1 MGIIMTIQEVV
12 SKFNTTPFL
21 FAGSGITLRY
31 YGLPTWKDLLKHF
44 ALQINDDR
52 FAYNAFESKA
62 RSMNHPNGILPL
74 TATLIQDAYNT
85 AWYNNP
91 SIRTLD
97 AHGLEMVENGASPFK
112 MEVAAFLARS
122 SNVVEKYGA
131 EINKLKKLSKKNLS
145 GVITTN
151 YDLFFEEA
159 FCDYKTFI
167 GQDNLCFSAIQ
178 GVAEIYKIHGSV
190 DDPESLV
197 INDSDY
203 QIFREK
209 GKYLASKL
217 LTIFMEYPIIFIGY
231 SLGDTNI
238 RDILAD
244 ISVCIPESKL
254 KALQERFVFVEYA
267 PGIVGYE
274 ISEYEI
280 DLGSKRITMTKITL
294 EDFGI
299 LYDALT
305 SKVAAVPVKL
315 LRRFKEDLYSFAIS
329 NDPGTTLKVSAL
341 DNPNLNED
349 NLVISIGLQETGEY
363 GYQRL
368 LDVNGWYRNIV
379 LDDLPSSVHSY
390 DKLLE
395 LTYPGVKHETQGYI
409 PVCKYLAFAQ
419 NQHPDIAATIP
430 ESFDA
435 LLCTTNRKGRNSVS
449 EFSSVLELWNK
460 EKQNPKRACRLL
472 LCLPEEKISVEE
484 LELVLNDMFKLDPGI
499 LTNKTMWTPSDVKR
513 LIRIYDYL
521 KWGQKKT

>member
-1 MGIIMTIQEVV
+1 MTIQEVV

-31 YGLPTWKDLLKHF
+31 FGLPTWRDLLKHF
-44 ALQINDDR
+44 ALQINNDR
-52 FAYNAFESKA
+52 FAYNAFETKA
-62 RSMNHPNGILPL
+62 RSLAHPNGVLPL
-74 TATLIQDAYNT
+74 TATLIQDAYDG
-85 AWYNNP
+85 AWYQNP
-91 SIRTLD
+91 SIRTLES
-97 AHGLEMVENGASPFK
+97 HELELVEQGASPFK
-112 MEVAAFLARS
+112 MEIAAYLKNHSTPVA
-122 SNVVEKYGA
+122 KYEA

-145 GVITTN
+145 GIITTN

-159 FCDYKTFI
+159 FTDYKTFI

-190 DDPESLV
+190 AEPETIV

-203 QIFREK
+203 QTFREK

-244 ISVCIPESKL
+244 ISVCIPEDKL
-254 KALQERFVFVEYA
+254 KALQERFVFVDYV
-267 PGIVGYE
+267 PGTVGYE
-274 ISEYEI
+274 VSEYEI
-280 DLGSKRITMTKITL
+280 DLGPKRITMTKISL
-294 EDFGI
+294 DDFGI

-329 NDPGTTLKVSAL
+329 KDPGTTLKVSAL
-341 DNPNLNED
+341 ENPDLHED
-349 NLVISIGLQETGEY
+349 NLVISIGLPETGEY

-379 LDDLPSSVHSY
+379 LDDLPASVHSY

-395 LTYPGVKHETQGYI
+395 LTYPGVKHETQGYF
-409 PVCKYLAFAQ
+409 PVCKYLALAQ
-419 NQHPDIAATIP
+419 EQHPDIAATIP
-430 ESFDA
+430 KAFDE
-435 LLCTTNRKGRNSVS
+435 LLCNTNRKGRNSVS
-449 EFSSVLELWNK
+449 QYSSVMELWNK

-472 LCLPEEKISVEE
+472 LCLPEEKISVTE
-484 LELVLNDMFKLDPGI
+484 LEQVLLDMFELDPTI
-499 LTNKTMWTPSDVKR
+499 LSNKAMWTLSDVKR
-513 LIRIYDYL
+513 LIRIYDFL
-521 KWGQKKT
+521 KWGEKKT

>member
-1 MGIIMTIQEVV
+1 MTIQEVI

-21 FAGSGITLRY
+21 FAGSGVTLRY
-31 YGLPTWKDLLKHF
+31 FGLPTWKDLLKHF
-44 ALQINDDR
+44 ALQVNGDR
-52 FAYNAFESKA
+52 FSYNAFESKA
-62 RSMNHPNGILPL
+62 RSMKHPNGILPL
-74 TATLIQDAYNT
+74 TATLIQEAYDAS
-85 AWYNNP
+85 WYHNP
-91 SIRTLD
+91 AIRTLD
-97 AHGLEMVENGASPFK
+97 TDELEMVENGASPFK
-112 MEVAAFLARS
+112 MEIAAFLKAHS
-122 SNVVEKYGA
+122 IPLAKYEA
-131 EINKLKKLSKKNLS
+131 EISALKKLSRKNIS

-151 YDLFFEEA
+151 YDLFFEDT
-159 FCDYKTFI
+159 FTDYKTFV

-178 GVAEIYKIHGSV
+178 GIAEIYKIHGSV
-190 DDPESLV
+190 SEPESIV

-203 QIFREK
+203 QIFRDK

-231 SLGDTNI
+231 SLQDNNI

-254 KALQERFVFVEYA
+254 KALQERFIFVEYS
-267 PGIVGYE
+267 PGTVGYE
-274 ISEYEI
+274 ISEFEI
-280 DLGSKRITMTKITL
+280 SLGSKCITMTKISL

-315 LRRFKEDLYSFAIS
+315 LRRFKEDLYSFVVS
-329 NDPGTTLKVSAL
+329 REPGATLKVSAL
-341 DNPNLNED
+341 DNPDLSED

-368 LDVNGWYRNIV
+368 LDANGWYHNIV
-379 LDDLPSSVHSY
+379 FDDFPVSVYSY

-419 NQHPDIAATIP
+419 ESHPDIEKTIP
-430 ESFDA
+430 TSFDA
-435 LLCTTNRKGRNSVS
+435 LLCPTNRNGRNSVS
-449 EFSSVLELWNK
+449 AYSSVLELWNK
-460 EKQNPKRACRLL
+460 EKKNLKRACRLL
-472 LCLPEEKISVEE
+472 LCMPEEKINIEE
-484 LELVLNDMFKLDPGI
+484 LELVLHEMFEIDPGA
-499 LTNKTMWTPSDVKR
+499 LSNKVLWTTSDVKR
-513 LIRIYDYL
+513 LIRIFDYL

>member
-1 MGIIMTIQEVV
+1 MTIQEVI

-21 FAGSGITLRY
+21 FAGSGVTRRY
-31 YGLPTWKDLLKHF
+31 YDLPTWKDLLKHF
-44 ALQINDDR
+44 AHQINDDR

-62 RSMNHPNGILPL
+62 RSMEHPHGVLPL
-74 TATLIQDAYNT
+74 TATLIQDEYDA
-85 AWYNNP
+85 AWYQNP
-91 SIRTLD
+91 AIRTL
-97 AHGLEMVENGASPFK
+97 GPSEQELVEHGASPFK
-112 MEVAAFLARS
+112 MEIAAFLKKH
-122 SNVVEKYGA
+122 SNPVEQYAA
-131 EINKLKKLSKKNLS
+131 EINKLKHLSKKNLS

-151 YDLFFEEA
+151 YDLFFEDT
-159 FCDYKTFI
+159 FPDYRTFV

-178 GVAEIYKIHGSV
+178 GIAEIYKIHGSV
-190 DDPESLV
+190 DEPETIV
-197 INDSDY
+197 INNSDY

-238 RDILAD
+238 RDILKD

-254 KALQERFVFVEYA
+254 RSLQERFVFVDYS
-267 PGIVGYE
+267 PGTVGYE
-274 ISEYEI
+274 VSEYEI
-280 DLGSKRITMTKITL
+280 DLGSKRITMTKVSL

-305 SKVAAVPVKL
+305 SKVASVPVKL
-315 LRRFKEDLYSFAIS
+315 LRRFKEDLYSFVIS
-329 NDPGTTLKVSAL
+329 KEPGTTLKVSAL
-341 DNPNLNED
+341 ENPDLPED

-379 LDDLPSSVHSY
+379 LDELPASVHSY

-409 PVCKYLAFAQ
+409 PVCKYLSFAKGE
-419 NQHPDIAATIP
+419 HPEIAATIP
-430 ESFDA
+430 KSFDD
-435 LLCTTNRKGRNSVS
+435 LLSNTNKKGRNSVS
-449 EFSSVLELWNK
+449 EFSSVLELWSK
-460 EKQNPKRACRLL
+460 EKSNPKRACRLL
-472 LCLPEEKISVEE
+472 LCLPEEKVNVDE
-484 LELVLNDMFKLDPGI
+484 LEQVLNDMFKLDPGI
-499 LTNKTMWTPSDVKR
+499 LSNKTMWTPSDVKR

>member
-1 MGIIMTIQEVV
+1 MTIQEVV

-21 FAGSGITLRY
+21 FAGSGITFRY
-31 YGLPTWKDLLKHF
+31 FGLPTWKDLLKHF
-44 ALQINDDR
+44 ALQINNDR

-62 RSMNHPNGILPL
+62 KSLPHPNGVLPL
-74 TATLIQDAYNT
+74 TATLIQDAYDA
-85 AWYNNP
+85 AWYQNP

-97 AHGLEMVENGASPFK
+97 SHELELVEQGASPFK
-112 MEVAAFLARS
+112 MEVAAYLKKHS
-122 SNVVEKYGA
+122 IPVVKYEV

-151 YDLFFEEA
+151 YDLFFEETFA
-159 FCDYKTFI
+159 DYKTFI

-178 GVAEIYKIHGSV
+178 GIAEIYKIHGSV
-190 DDPESLV
+190 AVPETIV

-231 SLGDTNI
+231 SIGDTNI

-254 KALQERFVFVEYA
+254 KALQERFIFVDYV
-267 PGIVGYE
+267 PGTTGYE
-274 ISEYEI
+274 VSEYEI
-280 DLGSKRITMTKITL
+280 DLGSKRITMTKISL

-315 LRRFKEDLYSFAIS
+315 LRRFKEDLYSFVIS
-329 NDPGTTLKVSAL
+329 KEPGTTLKVSAL
-341 DNPNLNED
+341 DNPDLSED

-379 LDDLPSSVHSY
+379 LDDFPASVHSY

-395 LTYPGVKHETQGYI
+395 LTYPGVRHETQGYF
-409 PVCKYLAFAQ
+409 PVCKYLAFSQ
-419 NQHPDIAATIP
+419 EPHPDIAETIP
-430 ESFDA
+430 DSFDA
-435 LLCTTNRKGRNSVS
+435 LLCPTNRRGRNSVS
-449 EFSSVLELWNK
+449 GYSSVWELWNK
-460 EKQNPKRACRLL
+460 EKDKPKRACRLL
-472 LCLPEEKISVEE
+472 LCMPEEKINVEE
-484 LELVLNDMFKLDPGI
+484 LERVLQDMFELDPGI
-499 LTNKTMWTPSDVKR
+499 LSNKTLWTPSDVKR